1 MGKTII
7 IGAGLGGLTTG
18 ILLKKAQPNE
28 EVVIY
33 DGNRHAGGF
42 CNAFQKATTHDGEKI
57 VYTINIPLIT
67 GDFSKGAPFDDFM
80 KYMGVK
86 NIDWKIVNNFF
97 MYYPENEPP
106 FAFTK
111 NGANELPK
119 IAKDPKEQK
128 NLEKFFKKISKFYN
142 DLFNKANLPPKPLQ
156 AIKMMF
162 TMPGTLFTMLNDKPY
177 LEAIKKIGIKTKTI
191 QEIVCV
197 PEAFMGVDVDKVSA
211 MGEMCMIQSF
221 LQTNSV
227 QPAPGNTFQDL
238 ANNFSARFAE
248 LGGKLE
254 LNTKIDSIVFDKKEA
269 VGVRI
274 GDNVINADNVIISVA
289 QDRIKPLLMEGTHIS
304 SVKKLTNKINK
315 LTSPNS
321 DYYCY
326 FLIDKETV
334 EQNPKLTDFAYHI
347 YKLPEGRDA
356 TNWKLALW
364 VPNKCYNDK
373 YYILECV
380 MTETSQ
386 DKINWWH
393 ELRAS
398 DYQKY
403 TEEKEKMVA
412 HYLELIQEVEPIFK
426 EHPPIKNVLSFTPA
440 SYIQYGS
447 KYPICG
453 IAQTP
458 ENYGAKRMTSQVAQN
473 VFICG
478 NSIFAGGLW
487 GAVAGAW
494 QGFCTFYRKRY
505 GIEIGNRDILYK
517 PGLKNL
523 P

>member
-42 CNAFQKATTHDGEKI
+42 CNAFQKATTVDGEKV

-86 NIDWKIVNNFF
+86 NIDWKIVENFF
-97 MYYPENEPP
+97 MYYPENEKP

-111 NGANELPK
+111 SGYLDLPK
-119 IAKDPKEQK
+119 IANTKKEQK
-128 NLEKFFKKISKFYN
+128 SLENFFKKIAKFYN
-142 DLFNKANLPPKPLQ
+142 DLFDKAHLPPTAWQ

-162 TMPGTLFTMLNDKPY
+162 TIPGTLFTLLNDKPY
-177 LEAIKKIGIKTKTI
+177 LEAIKKLGITTKTI
-191 QEIVCV
+191 QEILCV

-227 QPAPGNTFQDL
+227 QPAPGSTFQDL
-238 ANNFSARFAE
+238 ANNFADRFKE

-254 LNTKIDSIVFDKKEA
+254 LNTKVDSVVFDGKLA
-269 VGVRI
+269 SGVRI
-274 GDNVINADNVIISVA
+274 GDQVIAADNVIISVA
-289 QDRIKPLLMEGTHIS
+289 QDRIKPLIMEGTHIGK
-304 SVKKLTNKINK
+304 VKSLVNKIDK
-315 LTSPNS
+315 LRSPNS

-334 EQNPKLTDFAYHI
+334 EKNPKLTDFAYHI
-347 YKLPEGRDA
+347 YKLPEGADP

-386 DKINWWH
+386 EKINWWH
-393 ELRAS
+393 ELRAK
-398 DYQKY
+398 DYQAY
-403 TEEKEKMVA
+403 QAEKDKMVA
-412 HYLELIQEVEPIFK
+412 HYLELIQMVEPIFK

-458 ENYGAKRMTSQVAQN
+458 ENYGAKRMTPKITDN
-473 VFICG
+473 LFICG
-478 NSIFAGGLW
+478 NSVFAGGLW

-494 QGFCTFYRKRY
+494 QGFVAFYKQRY
-505 GIEIGNRDILYK
+505 GVEIGNRDILYK
-517 PGLKNL
+517 NNLKNL